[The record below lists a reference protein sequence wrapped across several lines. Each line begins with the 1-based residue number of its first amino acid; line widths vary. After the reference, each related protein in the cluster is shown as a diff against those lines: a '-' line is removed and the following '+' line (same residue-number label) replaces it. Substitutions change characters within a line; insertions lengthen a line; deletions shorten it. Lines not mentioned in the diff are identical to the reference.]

1 MNTFMHQS
9 IKYLFISEGIAN
21 LDRPVLQL
29 IQTILSYL
37 AVFDLKINTSNR
49 D

>member
-9 IKYLFISEGIAN
+9 IKYLFISQSIAN
-21 LDRPVLQL
+21 LDYLVFQL

>member
-1 MNTFMHQS
+1 MNTFMHQGL
-9 IKYLFISEGIAN
+9 KYLFIRQSIAN
-21 LDRPVLQL
+21 LDYLVFQL
-29 IQTILSYL
+29 IQTILRYL